1 MPGGKPRTRT
11 RSKEEVIKLGEDL
24 VRWATEET
32 DEFRSRF
39 CEWYTLEHDIIR
51 DEWEAMLKLK
61 EFRVYYEKARA
72 ALGKRYIDGTINPSI
87 AHRLMWHY
95 VPESR
100 EQEKEKMAYQ
110 AEITRK
116 QEITQTVINKTEEII
131 QK

>member
-1 MPGGKPRTRT
+1 
-11 RSKEEVIKLGEDL
+11 
-24 VRWATEET
+24 
-32 DEFRSRF
+32 
-39 CEWYTLEHDIIR
+39 
-51 DEWEAMLKLK
+51 
-61 EFRVYYEKARA
+61 
-72 ALGKRYIDGTINPSI
+72 
-87 AHRLMWHY
+87 MWHY